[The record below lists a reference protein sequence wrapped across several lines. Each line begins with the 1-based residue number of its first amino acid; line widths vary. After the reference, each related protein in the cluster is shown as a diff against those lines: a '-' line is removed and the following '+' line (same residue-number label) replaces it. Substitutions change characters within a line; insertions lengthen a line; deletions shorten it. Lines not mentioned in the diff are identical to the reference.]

1 MAHNA
6 QTRAAARAA
15 YIYDNLPLTQISTA
29 HGISL
34 ATLRSWKKSASV
46 QGDDWDKLRAANML
60 AGQGMEAI
68 ARQTLSDYVTQ
79 HKALMGEIITAD
91 DMTAQQKTAALASLA
106 DSFNKMVSASRRVLP
121 ESNEL
126 AVALRVI
133 QLLTEF
139 VRQRFPQHAT
149 ALLEVLEPFADEVAA
164 KLGSGHG

>member
-6 QTRAAARAA
+6 QTRATARAA
-15 YIYDNLPLTQISTA
+15 YIYDNLPLTQVSTA

-34 ATLRSWKKSASV
+34 ATLRSWKKSAAAR
-46 QGDDWDKLRAANML
+46 GDDWDKLRAANLL

-79 HKALMGEIITAD
+79 HKTLMGEIITAS
-91 DMTAQQKTAALASLA
+91 DMTAQQKVASLASLA
-106 DSFNKMVSASRRVLP
+106 DSFNKMVAASRRVLP

-139 VRQRFPQHAT
+139 VRQKFPQHAT
-149 ALLEVLEPFADEVAA
+149 ALLEVLEPFADEVAE
-164 KLGSGHG
+164 KLGSGRG

>member
-34 ATLRSWKKSASV
+34 ATLRSWKKSASA
-46 QGDDWDKLRAANML
+46 QGDDWDKLRVANLL

-68 ARQTLSDYVTQ
+68 ARQIMS
-79 HKALMGEIITAD
+79 EIITAD
-91 DMTAQQKTAALASLA
+91 DMSAQQKTAALASLA

>member
-1 MAHNA
+1 MA
-6 QTRAAARAA
+6 
-15 YIYDNLPLTQISTA
+15 NL
-29 HGISL
+29 
-34 ATLRSWKKSASV
+34 
-46 QGDDWDKLRAANML
+46 L

>member
-34 ATLRSWKKSASV
+34 ATLRSWKKSAAA

-79 HKALMGEIITAD
+79 HKALMSEIITAD
-91 DMTAQQKTAALASLA
+91 DMSAQQTAALASLA

>member
-34 ATLRSWKKSASV
+34 ATLRSWKKSAAA

-79 HKALMGEIITAD
+79 HKALMSEIITAD
-91 DMTAQQKTAALASLA
+91 DMSAQQKTAALASLA